1 MCSYFG
7 FVVSPLHNFIPFL
20 LLGLGVDDMFVIVQ
34 ALDYFKSS
42 AAKSSSYKNH
52 RFNVDEYDDMVELNK
67 GNLCSGIHISLE
79 SKLNKNY
86 KI

>member
-34 ALDYFKSS
+34 ALDNFKGS
-42 AAKSSSYKNH
+42 ASYSPPLKN
-52 RFNVDEYDDMVELNK
+52 NDLGVDAHEDKDEELNT
-67 GNLCSGIHISLE
+67 GNVNCALTVSGNSL
-79 SKLNKNY
+79 
-86 KI
+86 